1 MERPENMCLIARAK
15 VISTFSF
22 HVLPSYNCASRS
34 LFVFFF
40 PFYLLLCAHVLI
52 VLTLTKSTWFSYV
65 LASALEAVFQDKQPN
80 GLRTSFFFPYSLI
93 FSATKGS
100 REGSKKN
107 I

>member
-1 MERPENMCLIARAK
+1 MCLIARAK

-100 REGSKKN
+100 REQSKKN